1 MLLSLFWL
9 SLGKIQMT
17 ASALVQSRKNQEGV
31 NESTS
36 SEEEEIDK
44 FLMRL
49 KIGVFM
55 LMT

>member
-1 MLLSLFWL
+1 
-9 SLGKIQMT
+9 MT